1 MTIKRSYTE
10 TKLFFLG
17 FKFRRSLIIVYS
29 NKKARKKLL
38 SFHSE
43 LNTSLDNGNL
53 SIANGS
59 FQVISH
65 VLEPLKH
72 FIFHELQRSMVQWF

>member
-1 MTIKRSYTE
+1 MTIKRSDNE
-10 TKLFFLG
+10 INVFFLG
-17 FKFRRSLIIVYS
+17 FKFRRSLNIVYS

-43 LNTSLDNGNL
+43 LNTSLDNGNV

-59 FQVISH
+59 FQVILSCCRT
-65 VLEPLKH
+65 LKT
-72 FIFHELQRSMVQWF
+72 FRSS